1 MAARQRRGAR
11 RIRRSV
17 HKIALRPPGSGPSMS
32 GFAPGCRPSLWQERS
47 IRFEPHEQP
56 AAAGWCFDPPFDRS
70 TAMNAKTVRIAAAL
84 LATGLAASAHAE
96 YRCDPAPSWVDR
108 AACKAAEQGPN
119 ELRRFVEA
127 MNSIRINIRFEHYVN
142 AALARQWDQ
151 SRNVAE
157 RAAPASDAPQVASVA
172 PR

>member
-1 MAARQRRGAR
+1 
-11 RIRRSV
+11 
-17 HKIALRPPGSGPSMS
+17 MS
-32 GFAPGCRPSLWQERS
+32 GFAPGCRPSLWHERS

-56 AAAGWCFDPPFDRS
+56 AAAGWCFDLPFDRS

-96 YRCDPAPSWVDR
+96 YRCDPAPSWIDR

-142 AALARQWDQ
+142 PALARQWDKNR
-151 SRNVAE
+151 SVAE